1 MMERIYHTWDKW
13 ECFPAGFYNPKPPA
27 KEQTIEECRDAY
39 ATFLRDTPRFEAALN
54 RVLSEWPHSCEHYL
68 TNERMNRIAWLGQ
81 ASVAQ
86 ALHIPSVCRGGY
98 HRLTDEQKAA
108 ADALALLYLNKWLAA
123 NGREA
128 VTQEQASGRTE
139 AELY

>member
-1 MMERIYHTWDKW
+1 MERIYHTWDKW

-81 ASVAQ
+81 AAMCIETGVSKFF
-86 ALHIPSVCRGGY
+86 CGGY
-98 HRLTDEQKAA
+98 FKLTNAEQVEADKTALKA
-108 ADALALLYLNKWLAA
+108 LNKWMTDHGEDPLTLDSAA
-123 NGREA
+123 CK
-128 VTQEQASGRTE
+128 TQT
-139 AELY
+139 ELY